1 MHILKIISFAFRIYE
16 FLILIRI
23 ILSWVP
29 HNSANPLIYK
39 LYKITDPFLD
49 LFRPL
54 PLQFGG
60 IDFSPI
66 VALIVLGMIERIVF
80 RIFLL

>member
-1 MHILKIISFAFRIYE
+1 MYILKIIGFAFRIYE
-16 FLILIRI
+16 LLILIRI

-29 HNSANPLIYK
+29 HDPTNPLIYK
-39 LYKITDPFLD
+39 LHTITDPFLD

-66 VALIVLGMIERIVF
+66 VALLVLGMIERVIF
-80 RIFLL
+80 SIFLF